1 VVHAPVRV
9 LPVGGRP
16 FYLQSTFQWR
26 PGGSPTLLRVA
37 TLAGDT
43 LRTARSLR
51 AALGLGS
58 GSPPAGTTAPQ
69 DLRMRAE
76 SLYRAMRDALG
87 RGDWTAFGRAF
98 DALGGVLRPA
108 TP

>member
-1 VVHAPVRV
+1 VRAPVYV

-16 FYLQSTFQWR
+16 FYLQSAFQWR

-43 LRTARSLR
+43 LRAAPTLR

-58 GSPPAGTTAPQ
+58 ASPSPAPSVPR
-69 DLRMRAE
+69 DLRARAE
-76 SLYRAMRDALG
+76 SLYRAMRDALAK
-87 RGDWTAFGRAF
+87 GDWTAFGRAF
-98 DALGGVLRPA
+98 DALGATLRPA
-108 TP
+108 VP